1 VGDSLTATELLTL
14 YAHGSFPMA
23 EQAFDEEFLIVTPK
37 KRALLPIQN
46 LHISKSLR
54 KLVRRA
60 PFEIRTDYDFSAVIA
75 ACAEARPD
83 RPETWINASIQS
95 LFLELHQMGFAHS
108 IECWQDEK
116 LVGGLYGLALGGTFC
131 GESMFSR
138 VPNAS
143 KIALVHLCARL
154 AASGFSVLDVQF
166 SNPHL
171 EQFGLYEIPQE
182 EYVRLLH
189 SHLGDRISWLA
200 EP

>member
-1 VGDSLTATELLTL
+1 MSESLTATDLLEI

-23 EQAFDEEFLIVTPK
+23 EQALDEEFFIVTPQ
-37 KRALLPIQN
+37 KRALLPIRG
-46 LHISKSLR
+46 LHVSKSLR
-54 KLVRRA
+54 KLIRRS
-60 PFEIRTDYDFSAVIA
+60 PFEIRTDFDFAAVIS

-83 RPETWINASIQS
+83 RPETWINASIQA
-95 LFLELHQMGFAHS
+95 LFLELHDRGFAHS
-108 IECWQDEK
+108 IECWQEEK

-143 KIALVHLCARL
+143 KIALVHLCSRL
-154 AASGFSVLDVQF
+154 ATAGFSVLDVQF

-189 SHLGDRISWLA
+189 SHLEDRPSWD
-200 EP
+200 